1 MRLRSLSIGRRL
13 GAGFSAVVLLLVAV
27 AAVGGSR
34 MLALRGL
41 TNEMTGRQWS
51 MAVAAADLSAAANA
65 SARAKMSLLVLTDS
79 AQVAGAR
86 GRIQEARAR
95 INDASARLDSL
106 AATAHDSALV
116 GAVTAA
122 RKAHVAVFDTVL
134 ARSAAGERAAAA
146 TLYAE
151 RVVPTL
157 RAYQDAIDAVRADVN
172 ASVEGA
178 ARAADAGATAGLRL
192 LAACVAG
199 ALLLAGAAAWGITRS
214 ITRPLA
220 AVAERAERLRAV
232 CITDLGA
239 AGEAMGRGD
248 LSVPLQASTDPLAI
262 EGADEV
268 AALGRTVNGMI
279 AQTQATVRSFVAARD
294 AVGGVL
300 AETDALVRAAR
311 DGRLDRRADAA
322 RFGGSYGAL
331 VAGTNALLDAVAGPL
346 GDASAALGRI
356 AANDVSVRI
365 DGEYAGEFARMAAAV
380 NAAAAALDAALAQA
394 AENAERVSSA
404 GAQIAAGGQSLA
416 SGAAEQAA
424 TLQEVSANLHDFSAA
439 VRRGAGGAADARRLA
454 DGAQASADGGVA
466 AMRELSDAVA
476 RIKASSDATAGIV
489 RTIDEIAFQT
499 NLLALNAAVEAA
511 RAGDAGRGFA
521 VVAEE
526 VRALALRS
534 AEAAKTTSALIERG
548 VESAG
553 RGAAIT
559 AEVVRSFEAIH
570 GEVDRVTAVVAEISA
585 AADQQAAGAAQV
597 NTALEQMNGVTR
609 QVAADA
615 EESAAAAEELASQA
629 AAMHDVV
636 ARFVL
641 SGAPAT
647 AGVARPGTGDAPGP
661 RRATVPPSA
670 ASIAFRPDRRRP
682 LYTPN

>member
-86 GRIQEARAR
+86 GRIQDARAR

-146 TLYAE
+146 SLYAE

-172 ASVEGA
+172 ANVEA
-178 ARAADAGATAGLRL
+178 SARAADAGAAAGLRQ

-220 AVAERAERLRAV
+220 EVAERAERLRAV
-232 CITDLGA
+232 CITGLGA

-248 LSVPLQASTDPLAI
+248 LSVALEASTCPLAI

-439 VRRGAGGAADARRLA
+439 VRRGAGGAAEARRLA

-466 AMRELSDAVA
+466 AMRELSEAVA

-526 VRALALRS
+526 VRALAQRS
-534 AEAAKTTSALIERG
+534 AEAAKRTAALID
-548 VESAG
+548 ESAG
-553 RGAAIT
+553 HADHGVAINARVIAALDDIDRQVRG
-559 AEVVRSFEAIH
+559 
-570 GEVDRVTAVVAEISA
+570 VTAAVGEIATAGEQQSAGVAQITHAVE
-585 AADQQAAGAAQV
+585 QV
-597 NTALEQMNGVTR
+597 NLVTQQTAANAQ
-609 QVAADA
+609 
-615 EESAAAAEELASQA
+615 ESAAAAAELSAQA
-629 AAMHDVV
+629 AEMRALV
-636 ARFVL
+636 ARFTL
-641 SGAPAT
+641 SEAPHAPAAAPAAALHAAPT
-647 AGVARPGTGDAPGP
+647 AAAPDARHPRRGPAARRQRVRAGV
-661 RRATVPPSA
+661 
-670 ASIAFRPDRRRP
+670 
-682 LYTPN
+682 